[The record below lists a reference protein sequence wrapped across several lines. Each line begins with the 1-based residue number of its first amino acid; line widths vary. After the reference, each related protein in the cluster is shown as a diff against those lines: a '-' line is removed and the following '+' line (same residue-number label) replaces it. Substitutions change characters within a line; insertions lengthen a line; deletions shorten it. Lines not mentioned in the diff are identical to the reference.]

1 MRTWGSGFLGAVGER
16 YPYVDKSY
24 NTYTEFL
31 TIPTY
36 ERNFEIEKW
45 KSRDDQK
52 ADSRLTS
59 VLGSARRR
67 VGPSVMRR
75 RPMTTTTLIALIASL
90 LATTHPGANATA
102 AVRGGGIATHP
113 SHDPAFFDGPA
124 DPEAEARISQPGEFK
139 VVLPRL
145 SSLPEPPWMEQIS
158 WEPRAFVYHN
168 FLTPE
173 ECDHLIALATN
184 AWPDGMKQATVVD
197 PKTGATYP
205 SAQRTSSGHFLLRDQ
220 DPIVTRIEE
229 RISAF
234 AMIPADHGEGMQI
247 LRYRRGQLYEPHY
260 DYFTDKKNLRWYG
273 QRVATVLMYLSDV
286 EAGGET
292 VFPKHGAWIEPDDA
306 DVRGRSSS
314 QSASQCARGKLH
326 VRPRR
331 GDALL
336 FHNVHLNG
344 HEDPTSLHG
353 GCAVLGGTKWTAT
366 KWMRAVS
373 LFLVI
378 FGYFWLFLV
387 IFGYFWLCSYG
398 QLD

>member
-1 MRTWGSGFLGAVGER
+1 
-16 YPYVDKSY
+16 
-24 NTYTEFL
+24 
-31 TIPTY
+31 
-36 ERNFEIEKW
+36 
-45 KSRDDQK
+45 
-52 ADSRLTS
+52 
-59 VLGSARRR
+59 
-67 VGPSVMRR
+67 
-75 RPMTTTTLIALIASL
+75 MTTTTLIALIASL

-184 AWPDGMKQATVVD
+184 AGPDGMKQATVVD

-286 EAGGET
+286 KAGGET
-292 VFPKHGAWIEPDDA
+292 VFPKHGAWIEPDEM
-306 DVRGRSSS
+306 DVRGRSNS

-378 FGYFWLFLV
+378 FGYFLVIFWFWLF
-387 IFGYFWLCSYG
+387 FGYFWLFLVMFVRAIGLTLTSCFVHRVRTKPSARSSAG
-398 QLD
+398 RRSPSTGRRRRGVARGSGRSPGGS

>member
-1 MRTWGSGFLGAVGER
+1 
-16 YPYVDKSY
+16 
-24 NTYTEFL
+24 
-31 TIPTY
+31 
-36 ERNFEIEKW
+36 
-45 KSRDDQK
+45 
-52 ADSRLTS
+52 
-59 VLGSARRR
+59 
-67 VGPSVMRR
+67 MRR

-90 LATTHPGANATA
+90 IATTHPGANATA

-184 AWPDGMKQATVVD
+184 AGPDGMKQATVVD

-292 VFPKHGAWIEPDDA
+292 VFPKHGAWIEPDEM
-306 DVRGRSSS
+306 DVRGRSNS

-378 FGYFWLFLV
+378 FWLFLVIFGYFWLFLV
-387 IFGYFWLCSYG
+387 IFGYVRTGNWTDVDVVFCLQGPYEAEREIKRRAEIAEYWEEKARRGEGIGEESRGKLNERGNLETY
-398 QLD
+398 

>member
-1 MRTWGSGFLGAVGER
+1 
-16 YPYVDKSY
+16 
-24 NTYTEFL
+24 
-31 TIPTY
+31 
-36 ERNFEIEKW
+36 
-45 KSRDDQK
+45 
-52 ADSRLTS
+52 
-59 VLGSARRR
+59 
-67 VGPSVMRR
+67 
-75 RPMTTTTLIALIASL
+75 MTTTTLIALIASL
-90 LATTHPGANATA
+90 IATTHPGANATA

-184 AWPDGMKQATVVD
+184 AGPDGMKQATVVD

-292 VFPKHGAWIEPDDA
+292 VFPKHGAWIEPDEM
-306 DVRGRSSS
+306 DVRGRSNS

-378 FGYFWLFLV
+378 FGYFLV
-387 IFGYFWLCSYG
+387 IFGYFWLFLVMFVRAIGLTSTSCFVLQGPYEAEREIKRRAEIAEYWEEKARRGEGIGEESRG
-398 QLD
+398 KLNERGNLET